1 MGNPQLSI
9 VIPAYNES
17 ARIELTLDR
26 VMSCVNRQGWDAE
39 VLVVDD
45 GSTDST
51 PEIVYRWMDRY
62 PRLHLIKNDG
72 NRGKGYSVR
81 NGLLQAAGD
90 VVMFTDAD
98 LSAPMEE
105 AERLFAALADGAD
118 VAIGSRW
125 LEKARQTI
133 HQPLYRRFFGRCF
146 NWVTRRVMGL
156 PFKDTQCGFKAFK
169 RPAAQII
176 FRLQRIERWGFD
188 PEILFIAR
196 KLGYEIRE
204 VPVTWGH
211 DERSRMSY
219 LKDGMK
225 MLEERASFGVDFP
238 MFSKIEVTGPGIH
251 PLYSTLIAAEPKAAG
266 ASREGMREKLA
277 GYLSKNGKGEPNP
290 EPGILWNFE
299 KFLIDRNGKV
309 VARFSPEITPDDAL
323 VVDAIEAALA
333 K

>member
-1 MGNPQLSI
+1 MASPQLSI

-17 ARIELTLDR
+17 ARIVGTLVR
-26 VMSCVNRQGWDAE
+26 VLSCVKTRGWDAE

-45 GSTDST
+45 GSRDATA
-51 PEIVYRWMDRY
+51 EIVKEWMQRH
-62 PRLHLIKNDG
+62 PRLHLIQNLG
-72 NRGKGYSVR
+72 NRGKGFSVR

-105 AERLFAALADGAD
+105 AELLLAAIAGGAD

-125 LEKARQTI
+125 LDKTRQTI

-146 NWVTRRVMGL
+146 NWVTRTVMGL

-169 RPAAQII
+169 RESAQVI

-196 KLGYEIRE
+196 KLGYRIQE

-225 MLEERASFGVDFP
+225 MLEEMAVIRGNSLAGRYD
-238 MFSKIEVTGPGIH
+238 EA
-251 PLYSTLIAAEPKAAG
+251 IAALKDTSGMVTPPVTQVKVS
-266 ASREGMREKLA
+266 ASPQVHG
-277 GYLSKNGKGEPNP
+277 
-290 EPGILWNFE
+290 
-299 KFLIDRNGKV
+299 
-309 VARFSPEITPDDAL
+309 
-323 VVDAIEAALA
+323 
-333 K
+333 

>member
-1 MGNPQLSI
+1 MASPQLSI

-26 VMSCVNRQGWDAE
+26 VMACVAKQGWDAE

-45 GSTDST
+45 GSTDAT
-51 PEIVYRWMDRY
+51 PKIVQAWMERH
-62 PRLHLIKNDG
+62 PGLHLIQNEG

-81 NGLLQAAGD
+81 NGLLQAEGE

-105 AERLFAALADGAD
+105 AELLLAAIADGAD

-125 LEKARQTI
+125 MDKTRQTI
-133 HQPLYRRFFGRCF
+133 HQPLYRKFFGRCF
-146 NWVTRRVMGL
+146 NWVTRVVMGL

-169 RPAAQII
+169 RPVAQVI

-196 KLGYEIRE
+196 KLGYDIRE

-219 LKDGMK
+219 LRDGMK
-225 MLEERASFGVDFP
+225 MLEEMATIRANSMAGRYDRD
-238 MFSKIEVTGPGIH
+238 
-251 PLYSTLIAAEPKAAG
+251 IAALKDTSQMVTPPVQQVKV
-266 ASREGMREKLA
+266 S
-277 GYLSKNGKGEPNP
+277 PNP
-290 EPGILWNFE
+290 RPQA
-299 KFLIDRNGKV
+299 NG
-309 VARFSPEITPDDAL
+309 
-323 VVDAIEAALA
+323 
-333 K
+333 

>member
-1 MGNPQLSI
+1 VWGDGAENVPKKPVDTSNNYSMMKHGLKPLPILLFEEVCRDIWRGSGTDMAHPQLSI

-17 ARIELTLDR
+17 ARIEQTLER
-26 VMSCVNRQGWDAE
+26 VLGCVAEREWDAE

-45 GSTDST
+45 GSKDDTAA
-51 PEIVYRWMDRY
+51 IVQRWMETH
-62 PRLHLIKNDG
+62 PRLHLVKNPG

-98 LSAPMEE
+98 LSSPMEE
-105 AERLFAALADGAD
+105 AERLLAALADGAD

-125 LEKARQTI
+125 MDRTRQTI
-133 HQPLYRRFFGRCF
+133 HQPLYRQFFGRCF
-146 NWVTRRVMGL
+146 NWVTRTVMGL

-169 RPAAQII
+169 REAAQVI
-176 FRLQRIERWGFD
+176 FRLQTIERWGFD

-196 KLGYEIRE
+196 KLKYVVRE

-225 MLEERASFGVDFP
+225 MLEEMAVIRMNSLAGRYDAA
-238 MFSKIEVTGPGIH
+238 
-251 PLYSTLIAAEPKAAG
+251 IAAIKDTSKMVTPPVEHVVKVSAEAG
-266 ASREGMREKLA
+266 Q
-277 GYLSKNGKGEPNP
+277 
-290 EPGILWNFE
+290 
-299 KFLIDRNGKV
+299 
-309 VARFSPEITPDDAL
+309 
-323 VVDAIEAALA
+323 
-333 K
+333 

>member
-1 MGNPQLSI
+1 MAHPQLSI

-17 ARIELTLDR
+17 ARIENALER
-26 VMSCVNRQGWDAE
+26 VMSCVQEQGWDAE

-45 GSTDST
+45 GSKDNTAA
-51 PEIVYRWMDRY
+51 IVQQWMSRY
-62 PRLHLIKNDG
+62 PRLHLVQNPG

-105 AERLFAALADGAD
+105 AERLLAAIADGAD

-125 LEKARQTI
+125 MDRTRQTI
-133 HQPLYRRFFGRCF
+133 HQPLYRQFFGRCF
-146 NWVTRRVMGL
+146 NWITRLVMGL

-169 RPAAQII
+169 RSAAQVI
-176 FRLQRIERWGFD
+176 FRLQTIERWGFD

-196 KLGYEIRE
+196 KLKYVIRE

-225 MLEERASFGVDFP
+225 MLEDMAKIRANSLAGRYD
-238 MFSKIEVTGPGIH
+238 EA
-251 PLYSTLIAAEPKAAG
+251 IAAIKDTSAMVTPQVKQVAEVGVEVRHKA
-266 ASREGMREKLA
+266 L
-277 GYLSKNGKGEPNP
+277 
-290 EPGILWNFE
+290 
-299 KFLIDRNGKV
+299 
-309 VARFSPEITPDDAL
+309 
-323 VVDAIEAALA
+323 
-333 K
+333 

>member
-1 MGNPQLSI
+1 MGSEVGFEEGAARMSHPRLSI

-17 ARIELTLDR
+17 ARIESALDR
-26 VMSCVNRQGWDAE
+26 VMACVESQAWDAE

-45 GSTDST
+45 GSTDNT
-51 PEIVYRWMDRY
+51 VEIVQTWMDRF
-62 PRLHLIKNDG
+62 PRLHLIKNPG

-105 AERLFAALADGAD
+105 ANRLLAAIANGAD

-125 LEKARQTI
+125 MERARQTI
-133 HQPLYRRFFGRCF
+133 HQPLYRQFFGRCF
-146 NWVTRRVMGL
+146 NAITRGIMGL
-156 PFKDTQCGFKAFK
+156 PFKDTQCGFKAF
-169 RPAAQII
+169 RREVAQVV
-176 FRLQRIERWGFD
+176 FRLQSIERWGFD

-196 KLGYEIRE
+196 KLKYRIVE

-225 MLEERASFGVDFP
+225 MLEEMAMIRYNSFAGRYD
-238 MFSKIEVTGPGIH
+238 KA
-251 PLYSTLIAAEPKAAG
+251 IAAMKDTSTMVTAPVEHVV
-266 ASREGMREKLA
+266 
-277 GYLSKNGKGEPNP
+277 
-290 EPGILWNFE
+290 
-299 KFLIDRNGKV
+299 KV
-309 VARFSPEITPDDAL
+309 RSVQ
-323 VVDAIEAALA
+323 
-333 K
+333 

>member
-1 MGNPQLSI
+1 MRGAEDERTEDSGEVMASPQLSI
-9 VIPAYNES
+9 VIPAYNEG
-17 ARIELTLDR
+17 ARIERTLDR
-26 VMSCVNRQGWDAE
+26 VMSCVEQQGWDAE

-45 GSTDST
+45 GSVDET
-51 PEIVYRWMDRY
+51 PAIVARWMEAH
-62 PRLHLIKNDG
+62 PRLHLVKNEG

-81 NGLLQAAGD
+81 NGLLQAAGE

-105 AERLFAALADGAD
+105 AERLLAAIADGAD

-125 LEKARQTI
+125 MDKTRQTI

-146 NWVTRRVMGL
+146 NWVTRTVMGL
-156 PFKDTQCGFKAFK
+156 PFKDTQCGFKAFR
-169 RPAAQII
+169 RPAAQVI

-196 KLGYEIRE
+196 KLGYQIRE

-225 MLEERASFGVDFP
+225 MLEEMAVIRANSIAGRYD
-238 MFSKIEVTGPGIH
+238 ED
-251 PLYSTLIAAEPKAAG
+251 IAALKDT
-266 ASREGMREKLA
+266 
-277 GYLSKNGKGEPNP
+277 SKMVTAPVKQ
-290 EPGILWNFE
+290 
-299 KFLIDRNGKV
+299 V
-309 VARFSPEITPDDAL
+309 SPTTQAHG
-323 VVDAIEAALA
+323 
-333 K
+333 

>member
-1 MGNPQLSI
+1 MELNGGEGVGGNAAHPRLSI
-9 VIPAYNES
+9 VVPAYNECL
-17 ARIELTLDR
+17 RIENTLER
-26 VMSCVNRQGWDAE
+26 VMGCVRDRGWDAE

-45 GSTDST
+45 GSTDET
-51 PEIVYRWMDRY
+51 PTIVQRWMQTHD
-62 PRLHLIKNDG
+62 RLHMVRNPG

-81 NGLLQAAGD
+81 NGLLQAAGEI
-90 VVMFTDAD
+90 VMFTDAD

-105 AERLFAALADGAD
+105 AERLMEAIDAGAD

-125 LEKARQTI
+125 LDKQRQTI

-169 RPAAQII
+169 RDAAQVI
-176 FRLQRIERWGFD
+176 FRLQTIERWGFD

-196 KLGYEIRE
+196 KLKYKIVE

-225 MLEERASFGVDFP
+225 MLEEMVEIRGNSARGRYD
-238 MFSKIEVTGPGIH
+238 EA
-251 PLYSTLIAAEPKAAG
+251 IAAMKDTSA
-266 ASREGMREKLA
+266 M
-277 GYLSKNGKGEPNP
+277 
-290 EPGILWNFE
+290 
-299 KFLIDRNGKV
+299 V
-309 VARFSPEITPDDAL
+309 TPPVGRAEQ
-323 VVDAIEAALA
+323 VEVQ
-333 K
+333 

>member
-1 MGNPQLSI
+1 MSHPQLSI

-17 ARIELTLDR
+17 ARIEATLER
-26 VMSCVNRQGWDAE
+26 VLSCVAAEGWDAE

-45 GSTDST
+45 GSKDDTAA
-51 PEIVYRWMDRY
+51 IINRWMDLH
-62 PRLHLIKNDG
+62 PRLHLIQNPG

-90 VVMFTDAD
+90 IVMFTDAD

-105 AERLFAALADGAD
+105 ANRLIAAIDAGAD

-125 LEKARQTI
+125 LDRTRQTI
-133 HQPLYRRFFGRCF
+133 HQPLYRQFFGRCF
-146 NWVTRRVMGL
+146 NAITRGVMGL
-156 PFKDTQCGFKAFK
+156 PFKDTQCGFKAF
-169 RPAAQII
+169 RREPAQII

-196 KLGYEIRE
+196 KLRYAIKE

-225 MLEERASFGVDFP
+225 MLEEMAVIRWNFLIGRYD
-238 MFSKIEVTGPGIH
+238 KD
-251 PLYSTLIAAEPKAAG
+251 IAAIKDTSSMVTAPVEHVVKT
-266 ASREGMREKLA
+266 
-277 GYLSKNGKGEPNP
+277 NP
-290 EPGILWNFE
+290 RTLQQ
-299 KFLIDRNGKV
+299 
-309 VARFSPEITPDDAL
+309 
-323 VVDAIEAALA
+323 
-333 K
+333 